1 MYPPEHIRKA
11 LSVERLGG
19 KCLLNLCAG
28 GETLLS
34 NDIIPVIKELLEE
47 GHYLEIVT
55 NGTLT
60 KRFDEIVTLPPN
72 LIRHLIFKFSFHY
85 LELKRLGFIDKYFE
99 NIKKVQEA
107 GCSFT
112 VEMTPN
118 DELIPYIDEIKQVC
132 MDKLNTLCHLTIAR
146 DDTKKGIPVLSKHSF
161 DEYKKIWGTFNSDL
175 FEFKSRIFYKRQ
187 KNKFCYAGAW
197 SFYFNLVTGDAVQC
211 YAGLYLQNIY
221 KDVTKPIKSLAVG
234 NNCKVA
240 HCYNGHNL
248 LVWGTIPDFDSPT
261 YADMRNRKT
270 ENNTEWLGDDV
281 KSFLSGKLAECNEEY
296 NNFQKFKINVINN
309 IKWFNIAGR
318 LFGRLYRKVKRFI
331 KKQEPQ

>member
-72 LIRHLIFKFSFHY
+72 LLRHLIFKFSFHY

-112 VEMTPN
+112 VEITPN

-132 MDKLNTLCHLTIAR
+132 MDKLNALCHLTIAR
-146 DDTKKGIPVLSKHSF
+146 VDIKKEIPVLSKYSF
-161 DEYKKIWGTFNSDL
+161 DEYKKIWKIFDSDL
-175 FEFKSRIFYKRQ
+175 FDFKSKIFYKNQ
-187 KNKFCYAGAW
+187 KSKFCYAGAW
-197 SFYFNLVTGDAVQC
+197 SFYFNLVTGDTVQC
-211 YAGLYLQNIY
+211 YNTLYWQNIY
-221 KDVTKPIKSLAVG
+221 KDVTKPIKYLAVG
-234 NNCKVA
+234 NNCKLA
-240 HCYNGHNL
+240 HCYNGHAFL
-248 LVWGTIPDFDSPT
+248 TCGLIPDFDSPT
-261 YADMRNRKT
+261 YADMRNRKDG
-270 ENNTEWLGDDV
+270 NNNEWLTNEV
-281 KSFLSGKLAECNEEY
+281 KAFLGCKLSECNEEY
-296 NNFQKFKINVINN
+296 NKTQKFKINVINKLRTT
-309 IKWFNIAGR
+309 IMS
-318 LFGRLYRKVKRFI
+318 RLYSKVKRIF
-331 KKQEPQ
+331 KLS